1 MPRLPDVN
9 DLGARPVPQSR
20 RNVVSVRN
28 AGAMG
33 EGLSQIGRTV
43 AGVGEQVMEREDR
56 LTYAAAKSKLL
67 EADINARRELDKDND
82 FETYESRY
90 QERMKRAREEAAK
103 TIRSKSDRAA
113 FELDANDS
121 IMRGGASISQ
131 AARQKRTQHRVA
143 IGQESLATLSRAG
156 LDAPDEA
163 TRTATIKTADDIV
176 RGLVET
182 GDLNE
187 VEAGNLSRQWK
198 ENYVL
203 AQIQSRLQLNDFPG
217 AKKLFEQQRGM
228 LSAESILKTDKII
241 REQDA
246 VWTAMGVATEA
257 IAGAVPRMFPTDFG
271 RMVEITMQTESGGRR
286 FGNDGKV
293 LTSPKGARGEMQV
306 MPGTERDP
314 GFGVRPMANDSH
326 DERARVGRDYL
337 AAMLKRYADPAMAW
351 AAYNAGPGA
360 VDAAVKKSGADW
372 LSAMPGETQDYVAR
386 NMRQLA
392 TGGGRPATPTLL
404 EVQARVRS
412 DPRLQGNPI
421 AMKAALAQVEAQFK
435 DAIDTRKMVEDEA
448 VSTAMQ
454 WIDANGGRV
463 SEMPMQLRSAVPSEK
478 LDEVLSY
485 AERIA
490 KGDDITDP
498 AVFLKLTSD
507 SKYLAG
513 LSDQAFYRLRARLS
527 DSDFQSFAKERAEL
541 RDGGGA
547 KSPETIDRGAFNAVM
562 ANRLQSLGIAPSQA
576 SSAKKAE
583 TTQRAALITAHVRKG
598 LLAEQEKAGR
608 KFTEAEIERY
618 VDEQFARSVN
628 VQTTGFFGGKGIENR
643 QLLSMTAKDVPQDVR
658 RRIEEGLKARGVEA
672 TDGLILGAYWEYRRR
687 RGG

>member
-28 AGAMG
+28 AGAVG
-33 EGLSQIGRTV
+33 EGLSQIGRAV

-103 TIRSKSDRAA
+103 TIRSKSDRVA

-131 AARQKRTQHRVA
+131 AASQKRTQHRVA

-163 TRTATIKTADDIV
+163 TRMATIKTADDVV

-286 FGNDGKV
+286 FGDDGKV

-306 MPGTERDP
+306 MPGTERAP

-360 VDAAVKKSGADW
+360 VDAAVKKSGAGW

-386 NMRQLA
+386 NLRQLA
-392 TGGGRPATPTLL
+392 TGGGRPATPTLMD
-404 EVQARVRS
+404 VQARVRA
-412 DPRLQGNPI
+412 DPRLQGNPL

-498 AVFLKLTSD
+498 AVYLKLTSD
-507 SKYLAG
+507 TKYLTS

-527 DSDFQSFAKERAEL
+527 DEDFQSFAQERAKL
-541 RDGGGA
+541 RDGGGE
-547 KSPETIDRGAFNAVM
+547 KSPGTIDRGAFNAVM
-562 ANRLQSLGIAPSQA
+562 ANRLQSRGIAPSQA
-576 SSAKKAE
+576 SSTKKAQ
-583 TTQRAALITAHVRKG
+583 TTQRAAAITSHIRKG

-608 KFTEAEIERY
+608 KFTEAEIEKY
-618 VDEQFARSVN
+618 IDGQFARSAGDSATIFTMKADDIPN
-628 VQTTGFFGGKGIENR
+628 D
-643 QLLSMTAKDVPQDVR
+643 AK
-658 RRIEEGLKARGVEA
+658 RRIIDAYKGRGISNPGDE
-672 TDGLILGAYWEYRRR
+672 LIVRAYWQYQRRVA
-687 RGG
+687 G

>member
-28 AGAMG
+28 AGAVG
-33 EGLSQIGRTV
+33 EGLSQIGRAV

-103 TIRSKSDRAA
+103 TIRSKSDRVA

-131 AARQKRTQHRVA
+131 AASQKRTQHRVA
-143 IGQESLATLSRAG
+143 VGQESLATLSRAG

-163 TRTATIKTADDIV
+163 TRMATIKTADDVV

-286 FGNDGKV
+286 FGDDGKV
-293 LTSPKGARGEMQV
+293 LTSRKGARGEMQV
-306 MPGTERDP
+306 MPGTERAP

-360 VDAAVKKSGADW
+360 VDAAVKKSGAGW

-386 NMRQLA
+386 NLRQLA
-392 TGGGRPATPTLL
+392 TGGGRPATPTLM
-404 EVQARVRS
+404 EVQARVRA
-412 DPRLQGNPI
+412 DPRLQGNPL

-498 AVFLKLTSD
+498 AVYLKLTSD
-507 SKYLAG
+507 TKYLTS

-527 DSDFQSFAKERAEL
+527 DEDFQSFAQERAKL
-541 RDGGGA
+541 RDGGGE
-547 KSPETIDRGAFNAVM
+547 KSPGTIDRGAFNAVM

-576 SSAKKAE
+576 SSTKKAQ
-583 TTQRAALITAHVRKG
+583 TTQRAAAITSHIRKG

-608 KFTEAEIERY
+608 KFTEAEIEKY
-618 VDEQFARSVN
+618 IDGQFARSAGDSATIFTMKADDIPN
-628 VQTTGFFGGKGIENR
+628 D
-643 QLLSMTAKDVPQDVR
+643 AK
-658 RRIEEGLKARGVEA
+658 RRIIDAYKGRGISNPGDE
-672 TDGLILGAYWEYRRR
+672 LIVRAYWQYQRRVA
-687 RGG
+687 G